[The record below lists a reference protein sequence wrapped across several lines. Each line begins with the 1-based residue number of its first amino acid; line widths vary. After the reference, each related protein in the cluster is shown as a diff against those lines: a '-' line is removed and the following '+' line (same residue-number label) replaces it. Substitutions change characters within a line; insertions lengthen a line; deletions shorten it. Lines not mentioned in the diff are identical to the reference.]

1 MQIIGEKL
9 EEARKRKGI
18 SLREAAEATKIR
30 SDFLGNIEKN
40 IYDYDLPQIYK
51 NGFIVNYAKYLKLN
65 HSKILSQYQEQ
76 LIANTKRSKKGNSE
90 LFGGNIDLKKTA
102 EDSLLDELKER
113 PSYGRINVKDDSEAQ
128 TEKAGSGEN
137 APSDSNKELYI
148 KTGVVGFCTLLFV
161 FSAIWLIQ
169 SIVNSDNGT
178 EAQTETRVQAT
189 ELTESQNPLKVTSDA
204 PIQEISL
211 KASDSVYVVVMQK
224 ADSKMLLKKT
234 LNAGEIQRIKS
245 QGPAVVVCP
254 MGENLSYITDGLT
267 EPVQLDEG
275 KQILIIE

>member
-1 MQIIGEKL
+1 MQTIGEKL

-65 HSKILSQYQEQ
+65 HSKILTQYQEQ
-76 LIANTKRSKKGNSE
+76 LIANTKRSKKASTE
-90 LFGGNIDLKKTA
+90 LFGGNIDLKKPA
-102 EDSLLDELKER
+102 EDSLLNEQKER
-113 PSYGRINVKDDSEAQ
+113 PSYGRINVKNDSEAQ
-128 TEKAGSGEN
+128 AEKAGSAEN

-148 KTGVVGFCTLLFV
+148 KTGIVGFCTLLFV

-169 SIVNSDNGT
+169 SIVNSDSPA
-178 EAQTETRVQAT
+178 EVQTETRIQAT
-189 ELTESQNPLKVTSDA
+189 ELSESQNPLRVTNDA

-245 QGPAVVVCP
+245 KGPAVVVCP

>member
-1 MQIIGEKL
+1 MQTIGEKL

-76 LIANTKRSKKGNSE
+76 LIANTKRSKKGSSE

-113 PSYGRINVKDDSEAQ
+113 PSYGRINVKNDSEAQ

-169 SIVNSDNGT
+169 SIINSDNAT

-189 ELTESQNPLKVTSDA
+189 EISESQNPLKVTSDG

>member
-1 MQIIGEKL
+1 MQTIGEKL

-51 NGFIVNYAKYLKLN
+51 NGFITNYAKYLKLN
-65 HSKILSQYQEQ
+65 PTKILTQYQEQ
-76 LIANTKRSKKGNSE
+76 LIANSKRSKKGNSE
-90 LFGGNIDLKKTA
+90 LFGNNIDLKKTSD
-102 EDSLLDELKER
+102 DSLLGELKER
-113 PSYGRINVKDDSEAQ
+113 TSYGRINVENDSDTQNGNSASPKNM
-128 TEKAGSGEN
+128 TA
-137 APSDSNKELYI
+137 DSNKEFYI
-148 KTGVVGFCTLLFV
+148 KTGIVGIGTLIFV

-169 SIVNSDNGT
+169 SIVNSGSQT
-178 EAQTETRVQAT
+178 PAQTEANIQTS
-189 ELTESQNPLKVTSDA
+189 ETSDSPTA
-204 PIQEISL
+204 SIGNALIQEITL

-234 LNAGEIQRIKS
+234 LIAGEIQRIKS

-254 MGENLSYITDGLT
+254 KGENLSYITDNVT
-267 EPVQLDEG
+267 EPVQLAEG